1 MLTLLLLAAVAAVTA
16 LTLGGERYLLAAT
29 LPPLACLALVVPSAV
44 GATPAGTSWIAL
56 GVALATGLGAALS
69 PPTLPAAA
77 RLLRSTAGVVC
88 AVTGAAGLAGS
99 LATRGGTL
107 LGLSV
112 LLIAAVTA
120 ASLGRDP
127 AVRMVAWMVAAGAAF
142 TLPIAAFAAAGQPVR
157 NAAFAVLIV
166 CGLLLATA
174 SLLVTSSLVAPT
186 AARTTRRQAEA
197 GVVEMAAIM
206 GAVLALLLAMG
217 SARHAAAVLTIWG
230 LLLGAAALRRDR
242 STARRQWL
250 VRAAL
255 AAELAACWLLLYS
268 VEVGLP
274 EAYTLPFAAV
284 AVLTGAVELRRR
296 PDLASWTAYGAALAG
311 GFLPSLALVLAG
323 QDAVWRWV
331 SLFAAAVV
339 TVILGSWR
347 RRRAP
352 VMAGAAV
359 AVVVAVTEMIRLLV
373 RGALAGA
380 ILVAVAGLVLI
391 VFGALSEQ
399 RLRGAL
405 RKMS

>member
-1 MLTLLLLAAVAAVTA
+1 
-16 LTLGGERYLLAAT
+16 
-29 LPPLACLALVVPSAV
+29 
-44 GATPAGTSWIAL
+44 
-56 GVALATGLGAALS
+56 
-69 PPTLPAAA
+69 
-77 RLLRSTAGVVC
+77 
-88 AVTGAAGLAGS
+88 
-99 LATRGGTL
+99 
-107 LGLSV
+107 
-112 LLIAAVTA
+112 
-120 ASLGRDP
+120 
-127 AVRMVAWMVAAGAAF
+127 MVAWMVAAGAGFA
-142 TLPIAAFAAAGQPVR
+142 LPIAAFAAAGEPVR
-157 NAAFAVLIV
+157 NAAFAVLVV
-166 CGLLLATA
+166 CALLLGAA
-174 SLLVTSSLVAPT
+174 FLLAPGAR
-186 AARTTRRQAEA
+186 AARRQAEA
-197 GVVEMAAIM
+197 GAAELAAVV
-206 GAVLALLLAMG
+206 GAVLALLLALG

-242 STARRQWL
+242 SALRRQWL

-268 VEVGLP
+268 VDVGLP

-296 PDLASWTAYGAALAG
+296 PDLSSWSAYGAALAG

-323 QDAVWRWV
+323 QDVVWRWV
-331 SLFAAAVV
+331 SLFAAAVI

-352 VMAGAAV
+352 VVAGAAV
-359 AVVVAVTEMIRLLV
+359 AVVVALTEMIRLLA